1 MIGDLKPGTEYRVSI
16 AAYSQTGK
24 GKLSFP
30 QHVTTLPQGKIRL
43 KSINDGKGPPFI
55 YAFTQQTS
63 HARDYLGLCEASG
76 GHSKH
81 ASVLSDLSRVRQD
94 TD

>member
-30 QHVTTLPQGKIRL
+30 QHVTTLPRGKTGL
-43 KSINDGKGPPFI
+43 KSINDGTGPPFI
-55 YAFTQQTS
+55 YAFTQQAS
-63 HARDYLGLCEASG
+63 RVRDYLGLCKAGG

-81 ASVLSDLSRVRQD
+81 ASALSDLSRVRQD